1 MYAFSPKLSVLA
13 LVAVYLA
20 ACALVGLCG
29 RDRTLGFWG
38 FFGLAFVLSPF
49 FTFLLLVLTQSRDRR
64 RRIRG
69 A

>member
-1 MYAFSPKLSVLA
+1 MYALSPKISFLA
-13 LVAVYLA
+13 IVGVYLA

-38 FFGLAFVLSPF
+38 FFALAFVFSPF
-49 FTFLLLVLTQSRDRR
+49 FTFLLLVLTQTRDRA
-64 RRIRG
+64 RRIRR